1 MQYKESGPMAIP
13 EQIRKLWME
22 IQKKHSV
29 PVNAI
34 GVKIESRDVATL
46 KVWREQGL
54 DQFLKK

>member
-1 MQYKESGPMAIP
+1 
-13 EQIRKLWME
+13 ME